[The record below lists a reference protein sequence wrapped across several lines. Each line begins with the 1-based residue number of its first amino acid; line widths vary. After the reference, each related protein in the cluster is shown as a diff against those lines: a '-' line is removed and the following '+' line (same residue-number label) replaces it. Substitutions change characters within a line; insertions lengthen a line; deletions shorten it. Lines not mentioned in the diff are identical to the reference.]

1 MRPHY
6 GDQHVWS
13 WGLTIN
19 NLWCGLKIGMCQ
31 RRCSTQKCFQFIET
45 HSEYYFSIK
54 LIFKHEKLWETSGLI
69 SSICVGMWWPPLR
82 KKGGHFRCMR
92 WLLSPGTALESFG
105 ALDNKFVFINEICRT
120 YLSKQLWNTN
130 KKNTKLRNM
139 AIKTGLFG
147 SLKIKSEQVK
157 NIVLG
162 SKFSKFNNSELEISA
177 GNKHTDMKVN
187 KRKKSPSGE
196 KEFLLEDQDW

>member
-1 MRPHY
+1 M
-6 GDQHVWS
+6 
-13 WGLTIN
+13 I
-19 NLWCGLKIGMCQ
+19 LKTYY
-31 RRCSTQKCFQFIET
+31 RQFVVRAQNRDVPKT
-45 HSEYYFSIK
+45 MFDSEMFSVYRNAFWILFFHQTL
-54 LIFKHEKLWETSGLI
+54 LIFKHEKLWGTSGLI

-105 ALDNKFVFINEICRT
+105 ALDNKFVFINKICRR
-120 YLSKQLWNTN
+120 YLSKQLRNTN
-130 KKNTKLRNM
+130 NKNTKLRNM

-177 GNKHTDMKVN
+177 GNKPSDMKIN